1 MKLGDMGVNSRKSK
15 NVDLSQK
22 QIEKRFISEKDI
34 LSSFLFGCILVT
46 VFNWLFKKNADHNI
60 AKVEE
65 PCNVD
70 ACANNPGL
78 IMTMFCPWLCVRL

>member
-34 LSSFLFGCILVT
+34 LSSFFLVVFWFLFSIGCV
-46 VFNWLFKKNADHNI
+46 KKMLATI
-60 AKVEE
+60 W
-65 PCNVD
+65 P
-70 ACANNPGL
+70 
-78 IMTMFCPWLCVRL
+78 

>member
-34 LSSFLFGCILVT
+34 LSSFFWLYFGSCFQLV
-46 VFNWLFKKNADHNI
+46 V
-60 AKVEE
+60 
-65 PCNVD
+65 
-70 ACANNPGL
+70 
-78 IMTMFCPWLCVRL
+78 